1 MVIPIPASA
10 EQNEHDGSGVG
21 KRAPTLLATPPFLV
35 EVNQSPSC
43 AIVNVGAVPR
53 QVTFTFHTEETQSDG
68 TPIPDV
74 VTLLTIPATNRV
86 LRFQFAFSRSVN
98 PVLVYCKFESTDTST
113 LRADGSVGVGIDFGG
128 ILRTIEA
135 KSRG

>member
-10 EQNEHDGSGVG
+10 DQNEHDGAG
-21 KRAPTLLATPPFLV
+21 KRAPAVLATPPFLV

-43 AIVNVGAVPR
+43 AIVNVGTVSR
-53 QVTFTFHTEETQSDG
+53 QVTFIFHTEETQSDG

-74 VTLLTIPATNRV
+74 VTPLTIPATNRV
-86 LRFQFAFSRSVN
+86 LKFQFAFSRSVN

-113 LRADGSVGVGIDFGG
+113 LRADGSVGSGIDFGG
-128 ILRTIEA
+128 IVRTIEA
-135 KSRG
+135 N